1 MYFSDGPMCAVS
13 YRRNI
18 VVSDV
23 VLVEAAL
30 GSEVLTQA
38 TSLVLFTHIS
48 VFLFFP
54 FSYSLFLHLIS
65 VPIVLVHR
73 YMQGDPLDRLMLY
86 TSLWGIHK

>member
-1 MYFSDGPMCAVS
+1 MQRYTILVYPVSVFLFFPFSV
-13 YRRNI
+13 
-18 VVSDV
+18 
-23 VLVEAAL
+23 
-30 GSEVLTQA
+30 
-38 TSLVLFTHIS
+38 S

>member
-1 MYFSDGPMCAVS
+1 MQRYT
-13 YRRNI
+13 I
-18 VVSDV
+18 
-23 VLVEAAL
+23 LVYP
-30 GSEVLTQA
+30 V
-38 TSLVLFTHIS
+38 S